1 MPNTDVQVQ
10 VFLTAT
16 GFVYVGCG
24 DLALHVACGSQ
35 VVDAYAHVMLDQAR
49 IAAGEAPLDPA
60 LYSKRIAE
68 LLAKGL

>member
-35 VVDAYAHVMLDQAR
+35 VVEAYAHVTDVSRTCGRCML
-49 IAAGEAPLDPA
+49 P
-60 LYSKRIAE
+60 
-68 LLAKGL
+68 